1 MSSALV
7 PLWSTEIT
15 TSDAQFLNCFT
26 DVKTFHQRE
35 DVNYLMT
42 MSTWL
47 PGYWSL
53 MIFTIHP
60 CDTILLPRH
69 QPSRE
74 LCMKWSYTLWH
85 PPPHFTWPLKLLSW
99 NPAFLPHNPLSVDLL
114 YSAQGS
120 GPVFGLVKISYF
132 LQNYFLTF
140 FTHFHSGHMNH
151 VCIDKVDCSRWSV
164 PSLYICN
171 TIPFFP
177 TLQNTSES
185 KKKSFIREL
194 TLNSLYF
201 F

>member
-69 QPSRE
+69 QPSIE
-74 LCMKWSYTLWH
+74 LCMKWSYALWH
-85 PPPHFTWPLKLLSW
+85 PPPLHLAFKNVFLKPSFPSPQPIVSRFALL
-99 NPAFLPHNPLSVDLL
+99 
-114 YSAQGS
+114 
-120 GPVFGLVKISYF
+120 
-132 LQNYFLTF
+132 
-140 FTHFHSGHMNH
+140 
-151 VCIDKVDCSRWSV
+151 CSREWTCVWFSKNFIF
-164 PSLYICN
+164 STELFLNIFHTFSFRTY
-171 TIPFFP
+171 
-177 TLQNTSES
+177 ES
-185 KKKSFIREL
+185 CL
-194 TLNSLYF
+194 HW
-201 F
+201 